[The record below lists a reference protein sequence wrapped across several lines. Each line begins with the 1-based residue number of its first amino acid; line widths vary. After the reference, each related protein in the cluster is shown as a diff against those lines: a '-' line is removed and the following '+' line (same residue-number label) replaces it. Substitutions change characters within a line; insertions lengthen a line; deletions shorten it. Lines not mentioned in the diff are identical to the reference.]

1 MIEFLRSFRAGPF
14 AIFDFVASYILVY
27 FLAPYLSRF
36 FAMFRIRVSR
46 EQWLWLVLPIS
57 LIFHLVFGKN
67 TPLTK
72 MFLDLNGGWLVKV
85 LILGMIYMAYR
96 GPKKHRGRPRLD

>member
-1 MIEFLRSFRAGPF
+1 MITFLRSFRFGPF
-14 AIFDFVASYILVY
+14 AIFDFVASYVLVY

-46 EQWLWLVLPIS
+46 EQWLWLTLPIS
-57 LIFHLVFGKN
+57 LIVHMIFGTS

-72 MFLDLNGGWLVKV
+72 MFLDLNGGWLVKFIIFAM
-85 LILGMIYMAYR
+85 LYMSYR
-96 GPKKHRGRPRLD
+96 SHGRHRGRPRLD